1 MTGFATQKSVW
12 DCWEL
17 TWELKSVN
25 NRFADAT
32 FRLPETLKSMESDFR
47 STVTQKI
54 RRGRIDAS
62 LSIRRSG
69 ESRNDLTLHAPTLNS
84 LCTHLNHIQQI
95 EGLAITPPS
104 SIEILKWPGVLTETV
119 VDIDALGR
127 EAKQLLKTTLDEL
140 ISTRR
145 EEGHAIGT
153 LIGKRCEMIEIQVEK
168 ASLRIPQVIQGIR
181 DRLQMRIQELPFE
194 IDLGRLE
201 QELVYHV
208 QKMDVAEE
216 LDRLR
221 VHLVEIK
228 RALQSDEPVG
238 RRLDFLA
245 QELNREAN
253 TLGSKSQDTEMT
265 KASVEIK
272 VLIEQI
278 KEQVQNVE

>member
-17 TWELKSVN
+17 TWELRSVN
-25 NRFADAT
+25 NRFADAAL
-32 FRLPETLKSMESDFR
+32 RLPETLKSMENDFR
-47 STVTQKI
+47 ATVTQRI
-54 RRGRIDAS
+54 RRGRIDAN
-62 LSIRRSG
+62 LSVRRSG
-69 ESRNDLTLHAPTLNS
+69 ESRNDLTLHTPTLNS
-84 LCTHLNHIQQI
+84 LCTHLRHIQQT
-95 EGLAITPPS
+95 EGLEITPPS
-104 SIEILKWPGVLTETV
+104 SIDILKWPGVLTETV
-119 VDIDALGR
+119 VDIEALGR

-140 ISTRR
+140 VSTRR
-145 EEGHAIGT
+145 EEGHAIGA

-216 LDRLR
+216 LDRLK
-221 VHLVEIK
+221 VHLIEI
-228 RALQSDEPVG
+228 RRSLQSDEPVG

-272 VLIEQI
+272 VLVEQI